1 MPIGGHNVLEPAAL
15 GLPVLFGPHMHN
27 FEFARDLLLG
37 AGGARQVAD
46 EAALETALADALAD
60 ADRRRRMGAA
70 ALASL
75 AAHQGALQR
84 TLEALIAQQRA
95 P

>member
-1 MPIGGHNVLEPAAL
+1 MVHLD
-15 GLPVLFGPHMHN
+15 LPGMQPGQMGMINLSDMFGKA
-27 FEFARDLLLG
+27 FG
-37 AGGARQVAD
+37 
-46 EAALETALADALAD
+46 TKT
-60 ADRRRRMGAA
+60 RRRRMGAA